1 MVLNNFITVLKQTL
15 IIMYASTS
23 DMSRVSLDFSMNPSR
38 GNALSVLHGSR
49 SWESKI
55 SSREKKFSSIPI
67 PGGTGM

>member
-1 MVLNNFITVLKQTL
+1 
-15 IIMYASTS
+15 MYASTS